1 MTAKTTVIT
10 ADRVVLGTEAPP
22 LTPGVVVIEG
32 DTINAVG
39 SPGSIALSDDPD
51 VRRISLKPGQSLTP
65 GMVDVH
71 THLIMPG
78 DGTPYQAFMQN
89 SDSILVLQGL
99 KNAQIH
105 LNSGVT
111 TLADA
116 GARGRTTFSLRDA
129 IDLGLVSGPRLVLCG
144 RPITRTGGHCWFL
157 GEEADGA
164 AAVSRSARQLLKEG
178 ADIIKVMATGGGTVG
193 TFPHRP
199 SLFVDE
205 LKAAAR
211 EAHENGKPA
220 IAHVSAT
227 EGIRRTLD
235 ANFDVIF
242 HCHFYEA
249 DSTLNYQDD
258 LARRIADTGTY
269 VNPTLWVN
277 GIYVD
282 LLRAKKAEGSL
293 TPDESEMLKLRSK
306 RYAGQRE
313 NVGKLASRG
322 VKLVAGSDAGWGRYE
337 FGDLVIELEE
347 MVGIGLSASEAVQAC
362 TGRAAAALGVADQVG
377 SIEPGKKAD
386 LLIVN
391 GDPTSDIS
399 VLRDIDTILLGGTI
413 VRSVSWANC

>member
-1 MTAKTTVIT
+1 MTAQTTVLT
-10 ADRVVLGTEAPP
+10 ADRVVLGTDAPP
-22 LTPGVVVIEG
+22 LTPGVVVIDD
-32 DTINAVG
+32 DTIRAVG
-39 SPGSIALSDDPD
+39 SPDEVAIPDDPT
-51 VRRISLKPGQSLTP
+51 VRRISLAPVQSLTP

-78 DGTPYQAFMQN
+78 DGTPYQTFMLH
-89 SDSILVLQGL
+89 SDSILVLQAL

-111 TLADA
+111 TLADT

-129 IDLGLVSGPRLVLCG
+129 INLGIASGPRLVLCG

-164 AAVSRSARQLLKEG
+164 AAVSRSARRLLKEG
-178 ADIIKVMATGGGTVG
+178 ADIIKVMATGGGTAG
-193 TFPHRP
+193 TYPHRP

-235 ANFDVIF
+235 ADFDVIF

-249 DSTLNYQDD
+249 DSTLAYDD
-258 LARRIADTGTY
+258 ELARRIVDTGTF

-282 LLRAKKAEGSL
+282 LLQKKEAEGSL
-293 TPDESEMLKLRSK
+293 TAAECEMLTQRSK

-313 NVGKLASRG
+313 NVGKLAARG
-322 VKLVAGSDAGWGRYE
+322 VQLVAGSDAGWGRYE

-347 MVGIGLSASEAVQAC
+347 MVGIGLSASDAVLSC
-362 TGRAAAALGVADQVG
+362 TSRAAAALGVADQVG

-386 LLIVN
+386 LLVVN
-391 GDPTSDIS
+391 GDPTANIS
-399 VLRDIDTILLGGTI
+399 VMRDIDTVMLGGAI
-413 VRSVSWANC
+413 VRSASWADC

>member
-1 MTAKTTVIT
+1 MTAQTTVIT
-10 ADRVVLGTEAPP
+10 AERVVLGTEAPP
-22 LTPGVVVIEG
+22 LTPGIVVIDG
-32 DTINAVG
+32 DTIRAVG
-39 SPGSIALSDDPD
+39 PPDTVTVPQDPT
-51 VRRISLKPGQSLTP
+51 VRRISLAPGQTLTP

-78 DGTPYQAFMQN
+78 NGIPYQTFMQN
-89 SDSILVLQGL
+89 SDSILVLQAL
-99 KNAQIH
+99 KSAQTH

-111 TLADA
+111 TLADT

-178 ADIIKVMATGGGTVG
+178 ADIIKVMATGGGTTG
-193 TFPHRP
+193 TYPHLP
-199 SLFVDE
+199 SYFVDE
-205 LKAAAR
+205 LAAAAR

-235 ANFDVIF
+235 ADFDVIF

-249 DSTLNYQDD
+249 DGTLKYDD
-258 LARRIADTGTY
+258 ELARRIADAGTF

-282 LLRAKKAEGSL
+282 LLQRREIEDSL
-293 TPDESEMLKLRSK
+293 TAAEREMLQLRSK
-306 RYAGQRE
+306 RYAGQCE
-313 NVGKLASRG
+313 NVGKLAARG
-322 VKLVAGSDAGWGRYE
+322 VQLVAGSDAGWGRYE

-347 MVGIGLSASEAVQAC
+347 MVGIGLSASEAVVAC
-362 TGRAAAALGVADQVG
+362 TSRAAAALGVADQVG

-386 LLIVN
+386 LLVVN
-391 GDPTSDIS
+391 GDPTTDIS
-399 VLRDIDTILLGGTI
+399 VLRNIDMVMLGGTI
-413 VRSVSWANC
+413 VRSASWPNC

>member
-32 DTINAVG
+32 DTISAVG
-39 SPGSIALSDDPD
+39 SPGSVALPEDPNA
-51 VRRISLKPGQSLTP
+51 RKISLAPGQSLTP

-89 SDSILVLQGL
+89 SDSVLVLQGL

-111 TLADA
+111 TLADT

-129 IDLGLVSGPRLVLCG
+129 IELGLVSGPRLVLCG

-178 ADIIKVMATGGGTVG
+178 ADIIKVMATGGGTAG

-199 SLFVDE
+199 SLFVEE
-205 LKAAAR
+205 LEAAAR

-249 DSTLNYQDD
+249 NSTLNYQDD

-282 LLRAKKAEGSL
+282 LLRAKETEGSL
-293 TPDESEMLKLRSK
+293 TLDESDMLKLRSK

-313 NVGKLASRG
+313 NVGKLAARG
-322 VKLVAGSDAGWGRYE
+322 VKLIAGSDAGWGRYE

-347 MVGIGLSASEAVQAC
+347 MVGIGLSPSEAVLAC
-362 TGRAAAALGVADQVG
+362 TGRAAAALGVADRVG

-386 LLIVN
+386 LLVVN

-399 VLRDIDTILLGGTI
+399 VLRDIDTVLLGGMI
-413 VRSVSWANC
+413 VRSASWADC

>member
-1 MTAKTTVIT
+1 MHAKTTVIT
-10 ADRVVLGTEAPP
+10 AERVVTGTDSAP
-22 LTPGVVVIEG
+22 LTPGAVVIEG
-32 DTINAVG
+32 DTIHAVG
-39 SPGSIALSDDPD
+39 SPESVAILDDPG
-51 VRRISLKPGQSLTP
+51 VRRLSLAPGQTLTP

-78 DGTPYQAFMQN
+78 DGTPYQTFLQH
-89 SDSILVLQGL
+89 SDATLVLQAL

-111 TLADA
+111 TLADT

-129 IDLGLVSGPRLVLCG
+129 IRLGFVSGPRLVLCG

-157 GEEADGA
+157 GEEADGP
-164 AAVSRSARQLLKEG
+164 AAVTRSARQLLKEG
-178 ADIIKVMATGGGTVG
+178 ADIIKVMATGGGTAG

-205 LKAAAR
+205 LEAAAR

-235 ANFDVIF
+235 AGFDVIF

-258 LARRIADTGTY
+258 LARRIADTGTF

-282 LLRAKKAEGSL
+282 LLHKKAAGGEL
-293 TPDESEMLKLRSK
+293 TAAERETLALRSQ

-313 NVGKLASRG
+313 NVGKLATRG
-322 VKLVAGSDAGWGRYE
+322 VRLVAGSDAGWGRYE

-347 MVGIGLSASEAVQAC
+347 MVGVGLSASDAVLAC
-362 TGRAAAALGVADQVG
+362 TSRAAAALGVADQVG

-386 LLIVN
+386 LLVVN
-391 GDPTSDIS
+391 GDPTANIS
-399 VLRDIDTILLGGTI
+399 ALRDIDTVMLGGEI
-413 VRSVSWANC
+413 VRSASWANC

>member
-10 ADRVVLGTEAPP
+10 AERVVLGTDAPP

-32 DTINAVG
+32 DTIQAVG
-39 SPGSIALSDDPD
+39 SPDAVALPEDPGM
-51 VRRISLKPGQSLTP
+51 RRVSLRPGQSLTP
-65 GMVDVH
+65 GMIDVH

-89 SDSILVLQGL
+89 SDSILVLQAL

-111 TLADA
+111 TLADT

-129 IDLGLVSGPRLVLCG
+129 IDLGLVAGPRLVLCG

-164 AAVSRSARQLLKEG
+164 AAVTRSARQLLKEG
-178 ADIIKVMATGGGTVG
+178 ADIIKVMATGGGTAG

-205 LKAAAR
+205 LAAAAR

-235 ANFDVIF
+235 AHFDVIF

-258 LARRIADTGTY
+258 LAGRIADTGTFI
-269 VNPTLWVN
+269 NPTLWVN

-282 LLRAKKAEGSL
+282 LLRRKETEASL
-293 TPDESEMLKLRSK
+293 SPAESEMLKLRSQ

-313 NVGKLASRG
+313 NVGKLAARG

-347 MVGIGLSASEAVQAC
+347 MVGIGLSASEAMMAC
-362 TGRAAAALGVADQVG
+362 TSRAAAALGVDDQVG

-386 LLIVN
+386 LLAVN
-391 GDPTSDIS
+391 GDPTADIS
-399 VLRDIDTILLGGTI
+399 VLRDIDTIWLGGTM
-413 VRSVSWANC
+413 VRSATWTDC